1 MTQVT
6 DRLSSS
12 VAEVAAHSANFGFLL
27 PHQPLL
33 VLCGAEA
40 EVSIFAAPTRSLERS
55 REFGQILATDLL
67 HRAGMTPLGDSQAAR
82 LQALMG
88 LPGQSRAEH
97 QPREEQ
103 RFAGVQ
109 TRSGGRWRVSTT

>member
-12 VAEVAAHSANFGFLL
+12 VAEVAAHSANFEFLL

-40 EVSIFAAPTRSLERS
+40 EVSIFAAPIRSLERAVNS
-55 REFGQILATDLL
+55 ARSWRLTYCTA
-67 HRAGMTPLGDSQAAR
+67 RA
-82 LQALMG
+82 
-88 LPGQSRAEH
+88 
-97 QPREEQ
+97 
-103 RFAGVQ
+103 
-109 TRSGGRWRVSTT
+109 